1 MIGGFQPLAFQTNY
15 QQEVSSNVGGKSRRH
30 RRYFV
35 DIDGQQFDVDSYEQ
49 ARQLLQR
56 AKALA
61 VEEAPKLAEQTV
73 QRIQRIGTAPKIE
86 VPRITAS
93 PELAEIVYPYRKAIQ
108 QAYRDAAQTA
118 ELRMLLEAKFRED
131 DDDDIF
137 ILMM

>member
-1 MIGGFQPLAFQTNY
+1 MAFQPLAFQPNF
-15 QQEVSSNVGGKSRRH
+15 QQVGASEGAGRAKRR

-35 DIDGQQFDVDSYEQ
+35 EVDGQQFDVDSVEQ
-49 ARQLLQR
+49 ARQILQK

-61 VEEAPKLAEQTV
+61 EVEAPKVAEQTV
-73 QRIQRIGTAPKIE
+73 QRIQRIGTAHRIE
-86 VPRITAS
+86 VPKVTAS

-108 QAYRDAAQTA
+108 KAYNDAAQTA